1 MRIFQNK
8 SFKKWATEEGL
19 SDSDFLATI
28 DEMERGLT
36 GDNLGG
42 NIYKKRMGVAERGK
56 SGGVRTIIAYKSEN
70 KAFFLVGYAKNEQAN
85 ISNAD
90 EKALKMAA
98 KELLKYSDK
107 EIETAI
113 KAGALIEIEKPKKDK
128 NTKNAESTEKP
139 SEVAEK
145 KTNGKQNP
153 KKHT

>member
-36 GDNLGG
+36 GDSLGS
-42 NIYKKRMGVAERGK
+42 NIFKKRMGVAERGK

-98 KELLKYSDK
+98 KELLKYS
-107 EIETAI
+107 
-113 KAGALIEIEKPKKDK
+113 
-128 NTKNAESTEKP
+128 
-139 SEVAEK
+139 
-145 KTNGKQNP
+145 
-153 KKHT
+153 